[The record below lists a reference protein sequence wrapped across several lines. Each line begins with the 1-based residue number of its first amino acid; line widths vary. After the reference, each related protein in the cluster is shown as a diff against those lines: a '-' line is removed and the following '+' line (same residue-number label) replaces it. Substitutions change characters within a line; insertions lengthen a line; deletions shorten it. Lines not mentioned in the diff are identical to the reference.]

1 MRSTITLLL
10 LFVLSSSYLFGQEEG
25 FEFVN
30 PPITLVVLGSST
42 AEGIGTWPRDNAW
55 VNRYREYVQMF
66 NPSNQVINL
75 GKGGFDTYTILP
87 TDSVYSENR
96 PVPDTTRNFTKALE
110 YKPDGIIINLPSN
123 DVANGYSVEE
133 QLSNFKYLSEL
144 AALNNIPLWVAT
156 TQARN
161 FPKKR
166 DRQIQHDLKDSLL
179 ALFPS
184 THIDFW
190 TGFCDEDFLIL
201 KQHDSGDGCHLNNDA
216 HKILLDRVIESKA
229 FIGKLE
235 ATGFQRNISTEHQE
249 EMPPYMLS
257 IGFDGTIDKDTSFH
271 TSSAT
276 VKIKQAGRV
285 LAVYLANNMF
295 YQIEAIVDMRIPFQ
309 VIFESDYCLNKVI
322 ECNFLDAIDYNDSGS
337 FEVFY
342 PLETLDFEEVTLD
355 MFNYRFVH
363 DELMVARFYFDTIT
377 NALELDWNFASAQ
390 SQRILDAFIEP
401 PLKGNKLITL
411 WGNGKKR
418 SILKFKNGQL
428 MRKSKWYSE
437 NGKKE
442 RIVKFRNGQYHGKY
456 IEFNAEGKKKSL
468 RVFENDEQI
477 GETKFF
483 K

>member
-1 MRSTITLLL
+1 MRATLTLLL
-10 LFVLSSSYLFGQEEG
+10 LFVLSSSPLLSQEEG

-55 VNRYREYVQMF
+55 VNRYRGYVQMF

-75 GKGGFDTYTILP
+75 GKGGFDTYSILP
-87 TDSVYSENR
+87 TDSVYTKNR
-96 PVPDTTRNFTKALE
+96 RVPDTTRNFTKALQ

-133 QLSNFKYLSEL
+133 QLSNFNYLSEL
-144 AALNNIPLWVAT
+144 AASNNIPLWVTT

-161 FPKKR
+161 FPEKQ

-179 ALFPS
+179 ALFPN
-184 THIDFW
+184 TYIDFW
-190 TGFCDEDFLIL
+190 TGFCDEDFIIL

-235 ATGFQRNISTEHQE
+235 ATGFQRSTEDQE

-257 IGFDGTIDKDTSFH
+257 VGFDGTIDKNSSFQ
-271 TSSAT
+271 SRPAT
-276 VKIKQAGRV
+276 VKIKQGDRV
-285 LAVYLANNMF
+285 LAVYSANNTF
-295 YQIEAIVDMRIPFQ
+295 FQIEAIVDMRTPFE
-309 VIFESDYCLNKVI
+309 VIFESDYCLSKVI
-322 ECNFLDAIDYNDSGS
+322 ECDFINAIDYDDSGS

-342 PLETLDFEEVTLD
+342 PLETLDFEEVTLE

-363 DELMVARFYFDTIT
+363 DELVVARFYFDTIT
-377 NALELDWNFASAQ
+377 SALELDWDFTLTQ
-390 SQRILDAFIEP
+390 SQRILDAFLEP
-401 PLKGNKLITL
+401 PLKGNKLITR
-411 WGNGKKR
+411 WGNGKKK

-428 MRKSKWYSE
+428 TRKSKWYGE

-442 RIVKFRNGQYHGKY
+442 RFVNFRNGQYHGKY
-456 IEFNAEGKKKSL
+456 IKFNTEGKKKSL
-468 RVFENDEQI
+468 RIFENDEQV
-477 GETKFF
+477 GETKTFD
-483 K
+483 